1 MQAYRSGRNLNIKRK
16 EKETAMRRISI
27 ALAAGVALA
36 SPVYAQTA
44 KLSDDVVK
52 IGVLTDMSGQ
62 FSHESGEGAV
72 TAVKMAVEDFGGTV
86 LGKPIEVLVADHQN
100 RNEVAIAKAREWY
113 DVGKVDLIANLIN
126 SSIALAVTNVAQ
138 EKNRVAIVNGSGSSR
153 LTGDSC
159 TPNSIHYAYDTY
171 ALAQGT
177 GKALI
182 KEGLKSWY
190 FLTADYAFGHAL
202 EGDTANVVKANG
214 GTVAGSIRYPID
226 TADHSSFLLQA
237 QASKANVVAIAG
249 SGTTFINAVKSAK
262 DFGLT
267 EGGKQTI
274 AGLLVWITD
283 IDSMGLSTAQGLVLT
298 NAFYWD
304 RDEETRA
311 FSKRFFAKMK
321 RMPHMG
327 DAGDYSSTMHYLNAI
342 KAAGTDDAKAVMAK
356 MREMPVNDFFAKNGR
371 VREDGRFIHDMY
383 VYEVKKPSESKYA
396 WDYYKLRSVIP
407 GDEAF
412 RPVSESKCPLVKK

>member
-1 MQAYRSGRNLNIKRK
+1 MKKMAL
-16 EKETAMRRISI
+16 
-27 ALAAGVALA
+27 ALAAGLAMA
-36 SPVYAQTA
+36 SPAYAQT
-44 KLSDDVVK
+44 KISDDVVK

-62 FSHESGEGAV
+62 FSHEAGDGSV
-72 TAVKMAVEDFGGTV
+72 TAVKMAIEDFGGTV
-86 LGKPIEVLVADHQN
+86 LGKPIEVIVADHQN

-113 DVGKVDLIANLIN
+113 DVGKVDMIANLIN

-138 EKNRVAIVNGSGSSR
+138 EKNRIAIVNGSGSSR

-171 ALAQGT
+171 ALGQGT

-182 KEGLKSWY
+182 KEGLNSWY

-202 EGDTANVVKANG
+202 EADTAGVVKANG
-214 GTVAGSIRYPID
+214 GSVVGAIRYPID

-237 QASKANVVAIAG
+237 QASKAKVVAIAG

-267 EGGKQTI
+267 DGGKQTI

-283 IDSMGLSTAQGLVLT
+283 IDSMGLTAAQGLVLT
-298 NAFYWD
+298 NGFYWD

-311 FSKRFFAKMK
+311 FSKKFFAKMK

-327 DAGDYSSTMHYLNAI
+327 DAGDYSSTIHYLNAI
-342 KAAGTDDAKAVMAK
+342 KAAGTDDAKTVMAK

-396 WDYYKLRSVIP
+396 WDYYKLRAVIP

-412 RPVSESKCPLVKK
+412 RPLSESKCPLVKK

>member
-1 MQAYRSGRNLNIKRK
+1 MKMTLAVAAGL
-16 EKETAMRRISI
+16 
-27 ALAAGVALA
+27 ALAAPA
-36 SPVYAQTA
+36 YAQT
-44 KLSDDVVK
+44 KISDEVVK

-62 FSHESGEGAV
+62 FSHEAGDGSV
-72 TAVKMAVEDFGGTV
+72 TAVKMAVEDFGGTI
-86 LGKPIEVLVADHQN
+86 LGKPIEVIVADHQN

-113 DVGKVDLIANLIN
+113 DVGKVDMIANLIN

-138 EKNRVAIVNGSGSSR
+138 EKNRIAIVNGSGSSR

-182 KEGLKSWY
+182 KEGLNSWY

-202 EGDTANVVKANG
+202 EGDTANVVKANN
-214 GTVAGSIRYPID
+214 GTVIGSIRYPID

-237 QASKANVVAIAG
+237 QASKAKVVAVAG

-267 EGGKQTI
+267 DGGKQTI

-283 IDSMGLSTAQGLVLT
+283 IDSMGLTTAQGLVLT
-298 NAFYWD
+298 NGFYWD

-311 FSKRFFAKMK
+311 FSKKFFAKMK

-342 KAAGTDDAKAVMAK
+342 KAAGTDDAKTVMAK

-383 VYEVKKPSESKYA
+383 VYEVKKPSESKYP
-396 WDYYKLRSVIP
+396 WDYYKLRATIP

-412 RPVSESKCPLVKK
+412 RPLSESKCPLTKK